1 MKVRTGCVKQQQ
13 HKIYK
18 SYKLST
24 SGHKKMKIGKKKKEI
39 P

>member
-1 MKVRTGCVKQQQ
+1 MKVRTGCVKKQQ

-24 SGHKKMKIGKKKKEI
+24 SGHKNKKKGNTINMTE
-39 P
+39 